1 MKRKWLNVRTM
12 AFVLLL
18 GAAGSTFVGCKDY
31 DDDIKDLQEQIDAN
45 KSAATTELNKA
56 ISEQISALETKLN
69 TAIAEK
75 ADQSVIDGI
84 QADINTLKTLE
95 SRVKD
100 LEDAA
105 SSYLKEGALD
115 DYLKKGALDG
125 YVTEDALDGLLNE
138 DALAQY
144 LKDHNYLQEGDIDGI
159 PTEEI
164 IRGWLLEELTELE
177 ELVAAYN
184 KNKEN
189 LDKLPSLV
197 SDVNQLKQD
206 LEKLLGENG
215 ALKELQDKITAFENT
230 ITDITFPNLSTDLT
244 FMRSTPLEKEIVWID
259 GTVLKAGVVLSDAK
273 AEFPVI
279 LNPSSVKLT
288 DKFVFTLVDATGKNV
303 PVKVV
308 SVNKE
313 WEIKDMNDPFASR
326 STETVVNNDIYTAT
340 VRYEG
345 KTDMK
350 MGNLA
355 LKVVLPGDDQNF
367 VLSNYAINPIIGIAK
382 DLTKVTVA
390 TKTVYLGVEYDV
402 NEIAMFTFKDEKG
415 QVLFPVDFAKAAAN
429 LYTGKGYIK
438 IHKDDE
444 KYLKYL
450 DEEALK
456 EGKILASETQT
467 DVEFELDGVTLN
479 FEYYAMDLNGSGIRK
494 ADFKVKFITKM
505 YDKDVAFK
513 NLTIKILAET
523 ENVSEELKFKDI
535 LSDLSTKQFDR
546 WKENAENFKCV
557 ITNAEGEKVDAIKAE
572 FSGTDGFKL
581 KATSKAEAG
590 NYSVTI
596 IFEDKRTG
604 EEGLFKITGNVTVV
618 APSIDP
624 DLSLGYWDKDV
635 LTIPGVFNK
644 DKKFDLSVDLK
655 NAFVIN
661 IEGVSDPKME
671 FKLNR
676 EDLAGCIDIEG
687 SKVTWVKNLEDE
699 EGNVT
704 ENLFGKELEFTVVI
718 KNGELKLAE
727 KTYKLKFINPL
738 AEVVTWNNVKH
749 TLANDKDGQ
758 IVSSFDLYR
767 LLSFKDTQSTEHEL
781 FNITSK
787 GTTLDSDGNFTTIG
801 TTCYELNKNNVKFE
815 ILTPKSNLSIDENG
829 LATWENVPGAAF
841 VGATVDVKVTITHNY
856 GTSTGTI
863 SLKINEKVTK

>member
-1 MKRKWLNVRTM
+1 MTSKTRR
-12 AFVLLL
+12 
-18 GAAGSTFVGCKDY
+18 S
-31 DDDIKDLQEQIDAN
+31 ID
-45 KSAATTELNKA
+45 E
-56 ISEQISALETKLN
+56 
-69 TAIAEK
+69 
-75 ADQSVIDGI
+75 
-84 QADINTLKTLE
+84 
-95 SRVKD
+95 
-100 LEDAA
+100 
-105 SSYLKEGALD
+105 
-115 DYLKKGALDG
+115 
-125 YVTEDALDGLLNE
+125 
-138 DALAQY
+138 
-144 LKDHNYLQEGDIDGI
+144 
-159 PTEEI
+159 
-164 IRGWLLEELTELE
+164 
-177 ELVAAYN
+177 
-184 KNKEN
+184 
-189 LDKLPSLV
+189 
-197 SDVNQLKQD
+197 
-206 LEKLLGENG
+206 
-215 ALKELQDKITAFENT
+215 
-230 ITDITFPNLSTDLT
+230 
-244 FMRSTPLEKEIVWID
+244 
-259 GTVLKAGVVLSDAK
+259 AK
-273 AEFPVI
+273 AY
-279 LNPSSVKLT
+279 
-288 DKFVFTLVDATGKNV
+288 
-303 PVKVV
+303 
-308 SVNKE
+308 VNT
-313 WEIKDMNDPFASR
+313 MS
-326 STETVVNNDIYTAT
+326 
-340 VRYEG
+340 
-345 KTDMK
+345 
-350 MGNLA
+350 
-355 LKVVLPGDDQNF
+355 
-367 VLSNYAINPIIGIAK
+367 
-382 DLTKVTVA
+382 
-390 TKTVYLGVEYDV
+390 
-402 NEIAMFTFKDEKG
+402 
-415 QVLFPVDFAKAAAN
+415 
-429 LYTGKGYIK
+429 
-438 IHKDDE
+438 
-444 KYLKYL
+444 
-450 DEEALK
+450 
-456 EGKILASETQT
+456 ASELW
-467 DVEFELDGVTLN
+467 DYFC
-479 FEYYAMDLNGSGIRK
+479 K
-494 ADFKVKFITKM
+494 
-505 YDKDVAFK
+505 
-513 NLTIKILAET
+513 
-523 ENVSEELKFKDI
+523 
-535 LSDLSTKQFDR
+535 
-546 WKENAENFKCV
+546 
-557 ITNAEGEKVDAIKAE
+557 
-572 FSGTDGFKL
+572 TDGFKL

-596 IFEDKRTG
+596 TFEDKRTG